1 MAVSFPKASLAAV
14 GLFLCLAASAVA
26 QKTDRNEDP
35 GTIRVDTDLVLID
48 VAVKG
53 RDGSS
58 ITGLKRDDFAV
69 FEDGVKQQV
78 ALFTTTD
85 VPLHIVLMLDT
96 SGSTRNDITLM
107 RRAARRFLE
116 EIRPQDK
123 VSIIGFHQTI
133 QLLAGFTANRDTL
146 EHALGKL
153 EAGSGTALYDALII
167 TIQDLLRRV
176 EGRKALVILSDG
188 VDSFGTYTYNQVV
201 PLVEKSQASL
211 YFLELETEAFTVER
225 LLLNCEDDRHFKLSR
240 KQMRKY
246 AEKYETGSPW
256 WNTADYCE
264 LPTDRRRKLATRL
277 YELAHAELGELAD
290 RTGGRVYPVND
301 NRELS
306 GIFSQ
311 IAAELRTLYS
321 IGYYS
326 SNDKRD
332 GRWREL
338 RVDVRKDGLAAVTSP
353 AIALLSSDLCTI
365 RCTNRQLTA

>member
-1 MAVSFPKASLAAV
+1 MTVSFSKASLAAV
-14 GLFLCLAASAVA
+14 VLLLCFALTAVA

-53 RDGSS
+53 REGNS

-85 VPLHIVLMLDT
+85 VPLNIVLMIDT

-133 QLLAGFTANRDTL
+133 QLLAGFTANRNTL
-146 EHALGKL
+146 EHALSKL
-153 EAGSGTALYDALII
+153 EPGSGTALYDALII

-188 VDSFGTYTYNQVV
+188 VDSFGTYSYSQVV

-211 YFLELETEAFTVER
+211 YFLELDTEPFTVER
-225 LLLNCEDDRHFKLSR
+225 LLLNCEDDQHFKLSR

-246 AEKYETGSPW
+246 GEKYESGEVW
-256 WNTADYCE
+256 WRTADYCD
-264 LPTDRRRKLATRL
+264 LPTDRRRQAATRL
-277 YELAHAELGELAD
+277 YEMAHAELSELAD
-290 RTGGRVYPVND
+290 RTGGRVYPVNN

-332 GRWREL
+332 GKWRRL
-338 RVDVRKDGLAAVTSP
+338 RVDVGKDGVAAITKP
-353 AIALLSSDLCTI
+353 GYRAPID
-365 RCTNRQLTA
+365 